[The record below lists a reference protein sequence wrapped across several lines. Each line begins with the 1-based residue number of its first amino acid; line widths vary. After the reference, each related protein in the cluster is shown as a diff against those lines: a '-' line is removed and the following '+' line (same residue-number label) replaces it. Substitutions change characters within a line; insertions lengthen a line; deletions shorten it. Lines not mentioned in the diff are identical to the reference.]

1 MPTTSAVKQKSQK
14 SVAISN
20 GHHKES
26 IVIRLAGDS
35 GDGMQ
40 IIGELFA
47 DTVAMSGN
55 DICTFPDYPSEIRAP
70 AGSLPGVSGFQI
82 HFGSGNVLTPGDSA
96 DCLVAMNPA
105 ALKVNIN
112 DLQEGALLIINT
124 DSFTKEDW
132 DKAHYTKDPFK
143 EHNLEKRFQVIKL
156 DAITKT
162 KEALAESP
170 LKTVEKVRCKN
181 FFILGFLFNLCSK
194 QLDIAESWI
203 NYKWEKKPDIAA
215 ANVAALRSGFHHG
228 ESISAG
234 SYSCTINRAPVE
246 DGIYRKIDGN
256 EAMAVGLLTAS
267 ENSWRDIVLGSY
279 PITPATSI
287 LEAMSKYKNFNLKT
301 VQAEDEIAA
310 CGVALGAAY
319 AGSLG
324 ITTTSGPGLCLKS
337 EMIGLAVMAEL
348 PLIVVNVQR
357 AGPSTGL
364 PTKTEQADLLQA
376 FFGRNGE
383 SPLVILAAA
392 SPSDCFQTAIEAAR
406 LAILFRTPVILL
418 SDSYI
423 ANGSETWKVPHIS
436 EIPDISVEPIR
447 HGEDYIPYER
457 DPATLARRL
466 AIPGRPGFEHRIGGL
481 EKNREGAVSY
491 DPLNHEEMVNIRA
504 EKIERVADK
513 IPPASVFG
521 EKEGDLLV
529 LGWGS
534 TYGPIR
540 SAVKNLL
547 REGAKIGHLHLR
559 YLNPLPKGVGDIL
572 DKYDQILLPECNLG
586 QLALLLRA
594 KFLKDIKTYSKVQG
608 RNFLVSEVEQKI
620 RQLLNLK
627 N

>member
-1 MPTTSAVKQKSQK
+1 MPTQDAVKEKSQKPVNIDKIKQKS
-14 SVAISN
+14 
-20 GHHKES
+20 S

-47 DTVAMSGN
+47 DTCAMSGN

-70 AGSLPGVSGFQI
+70 AGSLPGVSGFQV

-112 DLQEGALLIINT
+112 DLQEGALLIVNT
-124 DSFTKEDW
+124 DSFAADDLK
-132 DKAHYTKDPFK
+132 KAHYTRDPFK
-143 EHNLEKRFQVIKL
+143 EHQLEKRFQVIKI

-162 KEALAESP
+162 KEALADSP
-170 LKTVEKVRCKN
+170 LKTVEKTRCKN
-181 FFILGFLFNLCSK
+181 FFILGFLFRLCSK
-194 QLDIAESWI
+194 KLEITENWI

-215 ANVAALRSGFHHG
+215 ANITALKSGYAHG
-228 ESISAG
+228 ENINVSN
-234 SYSCTINRAPVE
+234 YSCAVNRAITE

-256 EAMAVGLLTAS
+256 EAMAVGLVTAS

-310 CGVALGAAY
+310 CGVALGASY

-348 PLIVVNVQR
+348 PLIVVNVMR

-364 PTKTEQADLLQA
+364 PTKTEQGDLLQA

-383 SPLVILAAA
+383 SPLIILAAS
-392 SPSDCFQTAIEAAR
+392 SPSDCFYTAIEAAR
-406 LAILFRTPVILL
+406 LAIQSRTPVILL

-447 HGEDYIPYER
+447 HGEEYIPYDR
-457 DPATLARRL
+457 DPQTLARRL

-491 DPLNHEEMVNIRA
+491 DPANHEEMVLIRA
-504 EKIERVADK
+504 KKIEKIADK
-513 IPPASVFG
+513 IPPATVYG
-521 EKEGDLLV
+521 EQEGDLLV
-529 LGWGS
+529 IGWGS

-540 SAVKNLL
+540 SAVKNMLD
-547 REGAKIGHLHLR
+547 EGCKIGHLHLR
-559 YLNPLPKGVGDIL
+559 YLNPLPHGVPDIL
-572 DKYDQILLPECNLG
+572 EKYDQLLLPECNLG

-594 KFLKDIKTYSKVQG
+594 RYLKDIKSYSKVQG
-608 RNFLVSEVEQKI
+608 RNFTVNEIETKI
-620 RQLLNLK
+620 RQLLNL
-627 N
+627 

>member
-1 MPTTSAVKQKSQK
+1 MPTQNAVKKTPK
-14 SVAISN
+14 KPVTISN
-20 GHHKES
+20 NGKKSS

-124 DSFTKEDW
+124 DSFSKEDL
-132 DKAHYTKDPFK
+132 DKAHYIKDPFK
-143 EHNLEKRFQVIKL
+143 EHNLEKRFHVVKI

-162 KEALAESP
+162 KEALADSP
-170 LKTVEKVRCKN
+170 LKTVEKTRCKN
-181 FFILGFLFNLCSK
+181 FFVLGFLFRLCSK
-194 QLDIAESWI
+194 QLDIAENWI
-203 NYKWEKKPDIAA
+203 SYKWEKKPDIAA
-215 ANVAALRSGFHHG
+215 ANITALRSGYSHG
-228 ESISAG
+228 ESVNVGTYGCAV
-234 SYSCTINRAPVE
+234 NRAPVE

-310 CGVALGAAY
+310 CGIALGAAY
-319 AGSLG
+319 SGSLG

-337 EMIGLAVMAEL
+337 EMIGLAVMTEL
-348 PLIVVNVQR
+348 PLIIVNVQR

-392 SPSDCFQTAIEAAR
+392 SPSDCFNTAIEAAR

-447 HGEDYIPYER
+447 HGEEYIPYDR
-457 DPATLARRL
+457 DPVTLARRL
-466 AIPGRPGFEHRIGGL
+466 AIPGRPGFEHRLGGL

-491 DPLNHEEMVNIRA
+491 DPQNHEEMVNLRA
-504 EKIERVADK
+504 EKIERIADK
-513 IPPASVFG
+513 IPPASVYG
-521 EKEGDLLV
+521 KKKGDLLV
-529 LGWGS
+529 ISWGS

-540 SAVKNLL
+540 SAVNNMLD
-547 REGAKIGHLHLR
+547 EDVSVGHLHLT
-559 YLNPLPKGVGDIL
+559 YLNPLPKGVKEIL
-572 DKYDQILLPECNLG
+572 DNYDQILLPECNLG

-608 RNFLVSEVEQKI
+608 RNFLVSEIEQKI
-620 RQLLNLK
+620 RQLLNL
-627 N
+627 